1 MGQSANKLALVEP
14 SNFNFN
20 TETFD
25 TNVFQNDVQ
34 FNKRKIFEEFDNL
47 ISTLD
52 KNKISFNILKSPKNS
67 PDSIYPNNWVVTFED
82 GTYDLFS
89 MQSPNRRLER
99 SNSNINFLNMNYSLK
114 NDLTKYESKNIFLE
128 GTGSLVLDRV
138 NKTAYMAESYRSNV
152 SLASKWSQLRGYDLV
167 HFKSYIDEKPTYHT
181 NVLMFITD
189 KFAGICFDSIS
200 DSKYLLSNIEKT
212 HVILYLSIEQ
222 VKNFSGNALLVRNT
236 NNEAKFLISSSGLK
250 ALDLIQKKFIEKY
263 YDIVDINIPTIEKI
277 GGCSVRCMLLEL
289 F

>member
-1 MGQSANKLALVEP
+1 MDQSANKLALVEP

-25 TNVFQNDVQ
+25 TNVFQNEVQ
-34 FNKRKIFEEFDNL
+34 FNKLKIFEEFDNF

-89 MQSPNRRLER
+89 MQSPNRRIER
-99 SNSNINFLNMNYSLK
+99 SNSNINFLNTNYSLK
-114 NDLTKYESKNIFLE
+114 NDLTEYEAKNIFLE

-138 NKTAYMAESYRSNV
+138 NKTAYMAESNRSNV
-152 SLASKWSQLRGYDLV
+152 TLASKWSQLRGYDLV
-167 HFKSYIDEKPTYHT
+167 FFKSYIDKKPTYHT
-181 NVLMFITD
+181 NVLMFITN

-212 HVILYLSIEQ
+212 HKILYLSIEQ
-222 VKNFSGNALLVRNT
+222 VKNFSGNALVVRNI

-250 ALDLIQKKFIEKY
+250 ALDLIQKRFIEKY

-277 GGCSVRCMLLEL
+277 GGGSVRCMLLEL

>member
-1 MGQSANKLALVEP
+1 MDQSANKLALVEP

-34 FNKRKIFEEFDNL
+34 FNKLKIFEEFDSF
-47 ISTLD
+47 ISSLD

-89 MQSPNRRLER
+89 MQSPNRRIER
-99 SNSNINFLNMNYSLK
+99 SNSNINFLNTNYSLK
-114 NDLTKYESKNIFLE
+114 NDLTEYEAKNIFLE

-138 NKTAYMAESYRSNV
+138 NKNAYMAESNRSNV

-167 HFKSYIDEKPTYHT
+167 HFKSNIDKKPTYHT
-181 NVLMFITD
+181 NVLMFITN

-212 HVILYLSIEQ
+212 HKILYLSLEQ
-222 VKNFSGNALLVRNT
+222 VKNFSGNAIVVRNT

-277 GGCSVRCMLLEL
+277 GGGSVRCMLLEL

>member
-1 MGQSANKLALVEP
+1 MDQSANKLALVEP

-34 FNKRKIFEEFDNL
+34 FNKLKIFEEFDNF

-99 SNSNINFLNMNYSLK
+99 SNSNINFLNTNYSLK
-114 NDLTKYESKNIFLE
+114 NDLTEYEAENIFLE

-138 NKTAYMAESYRSNV
+138 NKIAYMAESKRSNV

-167 HFKSYIDEKPTYHT
+167 HFKSYIDKKPTYHT
-181 NVLMFITD
+181 NVLMFITN
-189 KFAGICFDSIS
+189 KFAGICFDSIT
-200 DSKYLLSNIEKT
+200 DSKNLLSNIKKT
-212 HVILYLSIEQ
+212 HKILNLSIEQ
-222 VKNFSGNALLVRNT
+222 VKNFSGNAIVVRNI

-250 ALDLIQKKFIEKY
+250 ALDLIQKRFIEKY

-277 GGCSVRCMLLEL
+277 GGGSVRCMLLEL

>member
-1 MGQSANKLALVEP
+1 MDQSANKLALVEP

-34 FNKRKIFEEFDNL
+34 FNKLKIFEEFDNF

-99 SNSNINFLNMNYSLK
+99 SNSNINFLNTNYSLK
-114 NDLTKYESKNIFLE
+114 NDLTEYEAKNIFLE

-138 NKTAYMAESYRSNV
+138 NKTAYMAESNRSNV

-167 HFKSYIDEKPTYHT
+167 HFKSYIDKKPTYHT
-181 NVLMFITD
+181 NVLMFITN
-189 KFAGICFDSIS
+189 KFAGICIDSIS

-212 HVILYLSIEQ
+212 HKILYLSIEQ
-222 VKNFSGNALLVRNT
+222 VKNFSGNAIVVRNI

-250 ALDLIQKKFIEKY
+250 ALDLIQKRFIEKY

-277 GGCSVRCMLLEL
+277 GGGSVRCMLLEL

>member
-1 MGQSANKLALVEP
+1 MDQSANKLALVEP
-14 SNFNFN
+14 SNFSFN
-20 TETFD
+20 TETFE
-25 TNVFQNDVQ
+25 TNIFQNDVQ
-34 FNKRKIFEEFDNL
+34 FNKLKIFEEFDNL
-47 ISTLD
+47 ISSLD
-52 KNKISFNILKSPKNS
+52 KNNISFNILKSPKNS
-67 PDSIYPNNWVVTFED
+67 PDSIYPNNWVVTFDD

-99 SNSNINFLNMNYSLK
+99 SNSNINFLNTNYSLK
-114 NDLTKYESKNIFLE
+114 NDLTEYEAKNIFLE

-138 NKTAYMAESYRSNV
+138 NKNAYMAESNRSNV

-167 HFKSYIDEKPTYHT
+167 HFKSYIDKKPTYHT
-181 NVLMFITD
+181 NVLMFITN

-212 HVILYLSIEQ
+212 HKILYLSLEQ
-222 VKNFSGNALLVRNT
+222 VKNFSGNAIVVRNT

-250 ALDLIQKKFIEKY
+250 ALDLIQKRFIEKY

-277 GGCSVRCMLLEL
+277 GGGSVRCMLLEL

>member
-34 FNKRKIFEEFDNL
+34 FNKLKIFEEFDNL
-47 ISTLD
+47 TSALD

-99 SNSNINFLNMNYSLK
+99 SNSNINFLNTNYSLK
-114 NDLTKYESKNIFLE
+114 NDLTEYEAQNIFLE

-138 NKTAYMAESYRSNV
+138 NKTAYMAESNRSNV
-152 SLASKWSQLRGYDLV
+152 SLASKWSQFRGYDLV
-167 HFKSYIDEKPTYHT
+167 HFKSYIDNKPTYHT
-181 NVLMFITD
+181 NVLMFITN

-200 DSKYLLSNIEKT
+200 DSKNLLSNIEKT
-212 HVILYLSIEQ
+212 HKILYLSIEQ
-222 VKNFSGNALLVRNT
+222 VKNFSGNAIVVRNI

-250 ALDLIQKKFIEKY
+250 AFDLIQKRFIEKY

-277 GGCSVRCMLLEL
+277 GGGSVRCMLLEL

>member
-1 MGQSANKLALVEP
+1 MDQSANKLALVEP

-20 TETFD
+20 IETFD
-25 TNVFQNDVQ
+25 TNVFQNDIQ
-34 FNKRKIFEEFDNL
+34 FNKLKIFEEFNNF

-89 MQSPNRRLER
+89 MQSPNRQTER
-99 SNSNINFLNMNYSLK
+99 SNSNIKFLNTNYSLK
-114 NDLTKYESKNIFLE
+114 NDLTEYEELNIFLE

-138 NKTAYMAESYRSNV
+138 NKIAYMAESNRSNV

-167 HFKSYIDEKPTYHT
+167 HFKSCIDKKPTYHT

-212 HVILYLSIEQ
+212 HKILNLSTEQ
-222 VKNFSGNALLVRNT
+222 IKNFSGNAIVVRNIT
-236 NNEAKFLISSSGLK
+236 NEAKFLISSSGLK
-250 ALDLIQKKFIEKY
+250 ALDLRQIKFIEKY
-263 YDIVDINIPTIEKI
+263 YDIVEINIPTIERI
-277 GGCSVRCMLLEL
+277 GGGSVRCMLLEL

>member
-1 MGQSANKLALVEP
+1 MDQSANKLALVEP

-34 FNKRKIFEEFDNL
+34 FNKLKIFEEFDNF

-52 KNKISFNILKSPKNS
+52 KNKIAFNILKSPKNS

-89 MQSPNRRLER
+89 MQSPNRRIER
-99 SNSNINFLNMNYSLK
+99 SNSNINFLNTNYSLK
-114 NDLTKYESKNIFLE
+114 NDLTEYEAKNIFLE

-138 NKTAYMAESYRSNV
+138 NKTAYMAESNRSNV
-152 SLASKWSQLRGYDLV
+152 NLASKWSQLRGYDLV
-167 HFKSYIDEKPTYHT
+167 HFKSYIDKKPTYHT
-181 NVLMFITD
+181 NVLMFITN

-212 HVILYLSIEQ
+212 HKILYLSLEQ
-222 VKNFSGNALLVRNT
+222 VKNFSGNAIVVRNT

-250 ALDLIQKKFIEKY
+250 ALDLIQKRFIEKY

-277 GGCSVRCMLLEL
+277 GGGSVRCMLLEL

>member
-1 MGQSANKLALVEP
+1 LGQSANKLALVEP

-34 FNKRKIFEEFDNL
+34 FNKLKIFEEFDNL
-47 ISTLD
+47 ITTLD

-167 HFKSYIDEKPTYHT
+167 HFKSYIDEKPTYHS

-212 HVILYLSIEQ
+212 HEILYLSIEQ

-277 GGCSVRCMLLEL
+277 GGGSVRCMLLEL

>member
-1 MGQSANKLALVEP
+1 MDQSANKLALVEP

-20 TETFD
+20 IQTFD

-34 FNKRKIFEEFDNL
+34 FNKLKIFEEFDNFV
-47 ISTLD
+47 STLD

-67 PDSIYPNNWVVTFED
+67 PDSIYPNNWAVTFDD

-99 SNSNINFLNMNYSLK
+99 SNLNINFLNTNYSLK
-114 NDLTKYESKNIFLE
+114 NDLTEYEAQNIFLE

-138 NKTAYMAESYRSNV
+138 NKTAYMAESNRSNI

-167 HFKSYIDEKPTYHT
+167 HFKSYIDNKPTYHT

-189 KFAGICFDSIS
+189 KFAGICIDSIS
-200 DSKYLLSNIEKT
+200 DSKYLLSNMEKT
-212 HVILYLSIEQ
+212 HKILYLSIEQ
-222 VKNFSGNALLVRNT
+222 VKNFSGNAIVVRNI
-236 NNEAKFLISSSGLK
+236 NNETKFLISSSGLK
-250 ALDLIQKKFIEKY
+250 ALDLIQIKFIEKY
-263 YDIVDINIPTIEKI
+263 YDIVEIDIPTIEKI
-277 GGCSVRCMLLEL
+277 GGGSVRCMLLEL

>member
-1 MGQSANKLALVEP
+1 MDQSANKLALVEP

-34 FNKRKIFEEFDNL
+34 FNKLKIFEEFDNF

-99 SNSNINFLNMNYSLK
+99 SNSNINFLNTNYSLK
-114 NDLTKYESKNIFLE
+114 NDLTEYEAKNIFLE

-138 NKTAYMAESYRSNV
+138 NKTAYMAESNRSNV

-167 HFKSYIDEKPTYHT
+167 HFKSYIDKKPTYHT
-181 NVLMFITD
+181 NVLMFITN

-200 DSKYLLSNIEKT
+200 DSKNLLSNIEKT
-212 HVILYLSIEQ
+212 HKILNLSIEQ
-222 VKNFSGNALLVRNT
+222 VKNFSGNAIVVRNI

-250 ALDLIQKKFIEKY
+250 ALDLIQKRFIEKY
-263 YDIVDINIPTIEKI
+263 YDIVDINIHTIEKI
-277 GGCSVRCMLLEL
+277 GGGSVRCMLLEL

>member
-1 MGQSANKLALVEP
+1 MDQSANKLALVEP

-34 FNKRKIFEEFDNL
+34 FNKLKIFEEFDNL

-67 PDSIYPNNWVVTFED
+67 PDSIYPNNWVITFGD

-99 SNSNINFLNMNYSLK
+99 SSSNINFLNTNYSLK
-114 NDLTKYESKNIFLE
+114 NDLTKYEAQNFFLE

-138 NKTAYMAESYRSNV
+138 NKTAYMAESN
-152 SLASKWSQLRGYDLV
+152 
-167 HFKSYIDEKPTYHT
+167 
-181 NVLMFITD
+181 
-189 KFAGICFDSIS
+189 
-200 DSKYLLSNIEKT
+200 
-212 HVILYLSIEQ
+212 
-222 VKNFSGNALLVRNT
+222 
-236 NNEAKFLISSSGLK
+236 
-250 ALDLIQKKFIEKY
+250 
-263 YDIVDINIPTIEKI
+263 
-277 GGCSVRCMLLEL
+277 
-289 F
+289 

>member
-1 MGQSANKLALVEP
+1 MDQSANKLALVEP

-20 TETFD
+20 IQTFD

-34 FNKRKIFEEFDNL
+34 FNKLKIFEEFDNF

-67 PDSIYPNNWVVTFED
+67 PDSIYPNNWAVTFDD

-99 SNSNINFLNMNYSLK
+99 SNLNINFLNTYYSLK
-114 NDLTKYESKNIFLE
+114 NDLTEYEAQNIFLE

-138 NKTAYMAESYRSNV
+138 NKTAYMAESNRSNI

-167 HFKSYIDEKPTYHT
+167 HFKSYIDKKPTYHT

-189 KFAGICFDSIS
+189 KFAGICIDSIS
-200 DSKYLLSNIEKT
+200 DSKYLLSNMEKT
-212 HVILYLSIEQ
+212 HKILYLSIEQ
-222 VKNFSGNALLVRNT
+222 VKNFSGNAIVVRNI
-236 NNEAKFLISSSGLK
+236 NNETKFLISSSGLK
-250 ALDLIQKKFIEKY
+250 ALDLIQIRFIEKY
-263 YDIVDINIPTIEKI
+263 YDIIEIDIPTIEKI
-277 GGCSVRCMLLEL
+277 GGGSVRCMLLEL

>member
-1 MGQSANKLALVEP
+1 LDQSANKLALVEP

-34 FNKRKIFEEFDNL
+34 FNKLKIFEEFDNF

-89 MQSPNRRLER
+89 MQSPNRRIER
-99 SNSNINFLNMNYSLK
+99 SNSNINFLNTNYSLK
-114 NDLTKYESKNIFLE
+114 NDLTEYEAKNIFLE

-138 NKTAYMAESYRSNV
+138 NKTAYMAESNRSNV

-167 HFKSYIDEKPTYHT
+167 HFKSYIDKKPTYHT
-181 NVLMFITD
+181 NVLMFITN

-200 DSKYLLSNIEKT
+200 DSKYLQSNIEKT
-212 HVILYLSIEQ
+212 HKILYLSIEQ
-222 VKNFSGNALLVRNT
+222 VKNFSGNAIAVRNI

-250 ALDLIQKKFIEKY
+250 ALDLIQKRFIEKY

-277 GGCSVRCMLLEL
+277 GGGSVRCMLLEL

>member
-1 MGQSANKLALVEP
+1 MDQSANKLALVEP

-20 TETFD
+20 IETFD
-25 TNVFQNDVQ
+25 TNVFQNDIQ
-34 FNKRKIFEEFDNL
+34 FNKQKIFEEFDSL
-47 ISTLD
+47 ISALE
-52 KNKISFNILKSPKNS
+52 KNNISFNILKSPKNS

-99 SNSNINFLNMNYSLK
+99 SNSNINFLNKSYSLK
-114 NDLTKYESKNIFLE
+114 NDLTKYELRNIFLE

-138 NKTAYMAESYRSNV
+138 NKIAYMAESNRSNV

-167 HFKSYIDEKPTYHT
+167 HFKSYIEKKPTYHT

-189 KFAGICFDSIS
+189 KFSGICFDSIS
-200 DSKYLLSNIEKT
+200 DSTYIQSKIEKT
-212 HVILYLSIEQ
+212 HKILNLSIEQ
-222 VKNFSGNALLVRNT
+222 VKNFSGNAIVVRNT
-236 NNEAKFLISSSGLK
+236 SNEAKFLISSSALK
-250 ALDLIQKKFIEKY
+250 ALDLIQIKFIEKY
-263 YDIVDINIPTIEKI
+263 YDIVEINIPTIEKI
-277 GGCSVRCMLLEL
+277 GGGSVRCMLLEL

>member
-1 MGQSANKLALVEP
+1 MDQSANKLALVEP

-34 FNKRKIFEEFDNL
+34 FNKLKIFEEFDNF

-89 MQSPNRRLER
+89 MQSPNRRIER
-99 SNSNINFLNMNYSLK
+99 SNSNINFLNTNYSLK
-114 NDLTKYESKNIFLE
+114 NDLTEYEAKNIFLE

-138 NKTAYMAESYRSNV
+138 NKTAYMAESNRSNV

-167 HFKSYIDEKPTYHT
+167 HFKSYIDKKPTYHT
-181 NVLMFITD
+181 NVLMFITN

-200 DSKYLLSNIEKT
+200 DSKNLLSNIEKT
-212 HVILYLSIEQ
+212 HKILNLSIEQ
-222 VKNFSGNALLVRNT
+222 VKNFSGNAIVVRNT

-250 ALDLIQKKFIEKY
+250 ALDLIQKRFIEKY

-277 GGCSVRCMLLEL
+277 GGGSVRCMLLEL

>member
-1 MGQSANKLALVEP
+1 MDQSANKLALVEP

-20 TETFD
+20 IETVD
-25 TNVFQNDVQ
+25 TNIFQSDFQ
-34 FNKRKIFEEFDNL
+34 FKKKDIFEEFDNF

-52 KNKISFNILKSPKNS
+52 KNKISFNILKSPKDS
-67 PDSIYPNNWVVTFED
+67 PDSIYPNNWVVTFDD

-89 MQSPNRRLER
+89 MQSPNRRQER
-99 SNSNINFLNMNYSLK
+99 SNSNINFLNLNYSLK
-114 NDLTKYESKNIFLE
+114 NDLTEYEAQNIFLE

-138 NKTAYMAESYRSNV
+138 NKTAYMAESNRSNV

-167 HFKSYIDEKPTYHT
+167 HFKSYIDKKPTYHS
-181 NVLMFITD
+181 NVLMFITN

-200 DSKYLLSNIEKT
+200 DSKNLLSNIEKT
-212 HVILYLSIEQ
+212 HKILNLSIEQ

-236 NNEAKFLISSSGLK
+236 KNEAKFLISSSGLK
-250 ALDLIQKKFIEKY
+250 ALDLIQKRFIEKY

-277 GGCSVRCMLLEL
+277 GGGSVRCMLLEL

>member
-1 MGQSANKLALVEP
+1 MDQSANKLALVEP

-34 FNKRKIFEEFDNL
+34 FNKLKIFEEFDNL
-47 ISTLD
+47 ISTLEE
-52 KNKISFNILKSPKNS
+52 NKISFNILKSPKDS
-67 PDSIYPNNWVVTFED
+67 PDSIYPNNWVVTFDD

-99 SNSNINFLNMNYSLK
+99 SNSNINFLNTNYSLK
-114 NDLTKYESKNIFLE
+114 NDLTEYEAENVFLE

-138 NKTAYMAESYRSNV
+138 NKTAYMAESKRSNV

-167 HFKSYIDEKPTYHT
+167 HFKSYIDKIPTYHT
-181 NVLMFITD
+181 NVLMFITN

-200 DSKYLLSNIEKT
+200 DSKNLLSNIEKT
-212 HVILYLSIEQ
+212 HKILNLSIEQ
-222 VKNFSGNALLVRNT
+222 VKNFSGNAIVVRNI

-250 ALDLIQKKFIEKY
+250 AFDSIQKRFIEKY
-263 YDIVDINIPTIEKI
+263 YDIVDINIPIIEKI
-277 GGCSVRCMLLEL
+277 GGGSVRCMLLEL

>member
-1 MGQSANKLALVEP
+1 MDQSANKLALVEP

-34 FNKRKIFEEFDNL
+34 FNKLKIFEEFDNF

-52 KNKISFNILKSPKNS
+52 KNRISFNILKSPKNS

-89 MQSPNRRLER
+89 MQSPNRRIER
-99 SNSNINFLNMNYSLK
+99 SNSNINFLNTNYSLK
-114 NDLTKYESKNIFLE
+114 NDLTEYEAKNIFLE

-138 NKTAYMAESYRSNV
+138 NKNAYMAESNRSNV

-167 HFKSYIDEKPTYHT
+167 HFKSYIDKKPTYHT
-181 NVLMFITD
+181 NVLMFITN

-212 HVILYLSIEQ
+212 HKILYLSIEQ
-222 VKNFSGNALLVRNT
+222 VKNFSGNAIVVRNI

-250 ALDLIQKKFIEKY
+250 ALDLMQKRFIEKY

-277 GGCSVRCMLLEL
+277 GGGSVRCMLLEL

>member
-1 MGQSANKLALVEP
+1 MDQSANKLALVEP

-34 FNKRKIFEEFDNL
+34 FNKLKIFEEFDNF
-47 ISTLD
+47 ISTLE

-99 SNSNINFLNMNYSLK
+99 SNSNINFLNTSYSLK
-114 NDLTKYESKNIFLE
+114 NDLTEYEAENIFLE
-128 GTGSLVLDRV
+128 GTGSLVLDRI
-138 NKTAYMAESYRSNV
+138 NKIAYMAESNRSNI

-167 HFKSYIDEKPTYHT
+167 HFKSYIDKKPTYHT
-181 NVLMFITD
+181 NVLMFITN

-200 DSKYLLSNIEKT
+200 DSQKLLSNIEKT
-212 HVILYLSIEQ
+212 HKILNLSIEQ
-222 VKNFSGNALLVRNT
+222 VKNFSGNAIVVRNI
-236 NNEAKFLISSSGLK
+236 NNEAKFLISTSGLK
-250 ALDLIQKKFIEKY
+250 AFDLIQKRFIEKY

-277 GGCSVRCMLLEL
+277 GGGSVRCMVLEL

>member
-1 MGQSANKLALVEP
+1 MDQSANKLALVEP

-20 TETFD
+20 IQTFD

-34 FNKRKIFEEFDNL
+34 FNKLKIFEEFDNF

-67 PDSIYPNNWVVTFED
+67 PDSIYPNNWVVTFDD

-99 SNSNINFLNMNYSLK
+99 SNLNINFLNTNYSLK
-114 NDLTKYESKNIFLE
+114 NDLTEYEAQNIFLE

-138 NKTAYMAESYRSNV
+138 NKTAYMAESNRSSI

-167 HFKSYIDEKPTYHT
+167 HFKSYIDKKPTYHT

-189 KFAGICFDSIS
+189 KFAGICIDSIS
-200 DSKYLLSNIEKT
+200 DSKYLLSNMEKT
-212 HVILYLSIEQ
+212 HKILYLSIEQ
-222 VKNFSGNALLVRNT
+222 VKNFSGNAIVVRNI
-236 NNEAKFLISSSGLK
+236 NNEPKFLISSSGLK
-250 ALDLIQKKFIEKY
+250 ALDLIQIRFIEKY
-263 YDIVDINIPTIEKI
+263 YDIIEIDIPTIEKI
-277 GGCSVRCMLLEL
+277 GGGSVRCMLLEL

>member
-1 MGQSANKLALVEP
+1 MDQSANKLALVEP
-14 SNFNFN
+14 SNFSFN
-20 TETFD
+20 TETFE
-25 TNVFQNDVQ
+25 TNIFQNDVQ
-34 FNKRKIFEEFDNL
+34 FNKLKIFEEFDNL
-47 ISTLD
+47 ISSLD
-52 KNKISFNILKSPKNS
+52 KNNISFNILKSPKNS

-89 MQSPNRRLER
+89 MQSPNRRIER
-99 SNSNINFLNMNYSLK
+99 SNSNINFLNTNYSLK
-114 NDLTKYESKNIFLE
+114 NDLTEYEAKNIFLE

-138 NKTAYMAESYRSNV
+138 NKNAYMAESNRSNV

-167 HFKSYIDEKPTYHT
+167 HFKSYIDKKPTYHT
-181 NVLMFITD
+181 NVLMFITN

-212 HVILYLSIEQ
+212 HKILYLSIEQ
-222 VKNFSGNALLVRNT
+222 VKNFSGNAIVVRNI

-250 ALDLIQKKFIEKY
+250 ALDLIQKRFIEKY

-277 GGCSVRCMLLEL
+277 GGGSVRCMLLEL

>member
-1 MGQSANKLALVEP
+1 MDQSANKLALVEP

-25 TNVFQNDVQ
+25 TNVFQNEIQ
-34 FNKRKIFEEFDNL
+34 FNKLKIFEEFDNF

-89 MQSPNRRLER
+89 MQSPNRRIER
-99 SNSNINFLNMNYSLK
+99 SNSNINFLNTNYSLK
-114 NDLTKYESKNIFLE
+114 NDLTEYEAKNIFLE

-138 NKTAYMAESYRSNV
+138 NKNAYMAESNRSNV

-167 HFKSYIDEKPTYHT
+167 HFKSYIDKKPTYHT
-181 NVLMFITD
+181 NVLMFITN

-212 HVILYLSIEQ
+212 HKILYLSIEQ
-222 VKNFSGNALLVRNT
+222 VKNFSGNAIAVRNI

-250 ALDLIQKKFIEKY
+250 ALDLIQKRFIEKY

-277 GGCSVRCMLLEL
+277 GGGSVRCMLLEL

>member
-1 MGQSANKLALVEP
+1 MDQSANKLALVEP

-25 TNVFQNDVQ
+25 TNVFQNEVQ
-34 FNKRKIFEEFDNL
+34 FNKLKIFEEFDNF

-89 MQSPNRRLER
+89 MQSPNRRIER
-99 SNSNINFLNMNYSLK
+99 SNSNIDFLNTNYSLK
-114 NDLTKYESKNIFLE
+114 NDLTKYETKNIFLE

-138 NKTAYMAESYRSNV
+138 NKNAYMAESNRSNV

-167 HFKSYIDEKPTYHT
+167 HFKSYIDKKPTYHT
-181 NVLMFITD
+181 NVLMFITN

-212 HVILYLSIEQ
+212 HKILYLSLEQ
-222 VKNFSGNALLVRNT
+222 VKNFSGNAIVVRNT

-250 ALDLIQKKFIEKY
+250 ALDLVQKRFIEKY

-277 GGCSVRCMLLEL
+277 GGGSVRCMLLEL

>member
-1 MGQSANKLALVEP
+1 MDQSANKLALVEP

-25 TNVFQNDVQ
+25 TNVFQNDLQ
-34 FNKRKIFEEFDNL
+34 FNKLKIFEEFDNF
-47 ISTLD
+47 ISTLV

-114 NDLTKYESKNIFLE
+114 NDLTEYEAKNIFLE

-167 HFKSYIDEKPTYHT
+167 HFKSYIDKKPTYHT
-181 NVLMFITD
+181 NVLMFITN

-200 DSKYLLSNIEKT
+200 DSKNLLLNIEKT
-212 HVILYLSIEQ
+212 HKILNLSIEQ
-222 VKNFSGNALLVRNT
+222 VKNFSGNAIVVRNI
-236 NNEAKFLISSSGLK
+236 NNEAKFLISTSGLK
-250 ALDLIQKKFIEKY
+250 AFDLIQKRFIEKY

-277 GGCSVRCMLLEL
+277 GGGSVRCMLLEL

>member
-1 MGQSANKLALVEP
+1 MDQSANKLALVEP

-34 FNKRKIFEEFDNL
+34 FNKLKIFEEFDNF

-89 MQSPNRRLER
+89 MQSPNRRIER
-99 SNSNINFLNMNYSLK
+99 SNSNINFLNTNYSLK
-114 NDLTKYESKNIFLE
+114 NDLTEYEAKNIFLE

-138 NKTAYMAESYRSNV
+138 NKTAYMAESNRSNL

-167 HFKSYIDEKPTYHT
+167 HFKSYIDKKPTYHT
-181 NVLMFITD
+181 NVLMFITN
-189 KFAGICFDSIS
+189 KFAGICLDSIS
-200 DSKYLLSNIEKT
+200 NSKYLLSNIEKT
-212 HVILYLSIEQ
+212 HKILYLSIEQ
-222 VKNFSGNALLVRNT
+222 VKNFSGNALAVRNI

-250 ALDLIQKKFIEKY
+250 ALDLVQKRFIEKY

-277 GGCSVRCMLLEL
+277 GGGSVRCMLLEL

>member
-1 MGQSANKLALVEP
+1 MDQSAKKLALVEP

-20 TETFD
+20 IQTFD

-34 FNKRKIFEEFDNL
+34 FNKLKIFEEFDNL

-99 SNSNINFLNMNYSLK
+99 SNLNINFLNTNYSLK
-114 NDLTKYESKNIFLE
+114 NDLTEYEAKNIFLE

-138 NKTAYMAESYRSNV
+138 NKTAYMAESNRSNI

-167 HFKSYIDEKPTYHT
+167 HFKSYIDKKPTYHT

-189 KFAGICFDSIS
+189 KFAGICIDSIS
-200 DSKYLLSNIEKT
+200 DSKYLLSNMEKT
-212 HVILYLSIEQ
+212 HKILYLSIEQ
-222 VKNFSGNALLVRNT
+222 VKNFSGNAIVVRNI
-236 NNEAKFLISSSGLK
+236 NNETKFLISSSGLK
-250 ALDLIQKKFIEKY
+250 ALDLIQIRFIEKY
-263 YDIVDINIPTIEKI
+263 YDIIEIDIPTIEKI
-277 GGCSVRCMLLEL
+277 GGGSVRCMLLEL

>member
-1 MGQSANKLALVEP
+1 MDQSANKLALVEP

-20 TETFD
+20 IETFD
-25 TNVFQNDVQ
+25 SNIFQNDIQ
-34 FNKRKIFEEFDNL
+34 FNKQKIFKEFDSL
-47 ISTLD
+47 INTLD

-89 MQSPNRRLER
+89 MQSPNRRIER
-99 SNSNINFLNMNYSLK
+99 SNSNINFLNTKYSLK
-114 NDLTKYESKNIFLE
+114 NDLTAYEKQNIFLE

-138 NKTAYMAESYRSNV
+138 NKTAYMAESNRSNV
-152 SLASKWSQLRGYDLV
+152 SLATKWSQLRGYDLV
-167 HFKSYIDEKPTYHT
+167 HFKSYIDKKPTYHT

-200 DSKYLLSNIEKT
+200 DSKYLLLNIEKT
-212 HVILYLSIEQ
+212 HKILNLSIEQ
-222 VKNFSGNALLVRNT
+222 VKNFSGNAIVVRNIT
-236 NNEAKFLISSSGLK
+236 NEAKFLISSSGLK
-250 ALDLIQKKFIEKY
+250 ALDLIQIKFIEKY
-263 YDIVDINIPTIEKI
+263 YDIVEINIPTIERI
-277 GGCSVRCMLLEL
+277 GGGSVRCMLLEL

>member
-1 MGQSANKLALVEP
+1 MDQSANKLALVEP
-14 SNFNFN
+14 SNFSFN
-20 TETFD
+20 TETFE
-25 TNVFQNDVQ
+25 TNIFQNDVQ
-34 FNKRKIFEEFDNL
+34 FNKLKIFEEFDNF
-47 ISTLD
+47 ISSLD

-89 MQSPNRRLER
+89 MQSPNRRTER
-99 SNSNINFLNMNYSLK
+99 SNSNIGFLNTNYSLK
-114 NDLTKYESKNIFLE
+114 NDLTKYETKNIFLE

-138 NKTAYMAESYRSNV
+138 NKNAYMAESNRSNI

-167 HFKSYIDEKPTYHT
+167 HFKSYIDKKPTYHT
-181 NVLMFITD
+181 NVLMFITN

-212 HVILYLSIEQ
+212 HKILYLSLEQ
-222 VKNFSGNALLVRNT
+222 VKNFSGNAIVVRNT

-250 ALDLIQKKFIEKY
+250 ALDLVQKRFIEKY

-277 GGCSVRCMLLEL
+277 GGGSVRCMLLEL

>member
-1 MGQSANKLALVEP
+1 MDQSANKLALVEP

-34 FNKRKIFEEFDNL
+34 FNKLKIFEEFDNF

-89 MQSPNRRLER
+89 MQSPNRRIER
-99 SNSNINFLNMNYSLK
+99 SNSNINFLNTNYSLK
-114 NDLTKYESKNIFLE
+114 NDLTEYEAENIFLE

-138 NKTAYMAESYRSNV
+138 NKNAYMAESNRSNV

-167 HFKSYIDEKPTYHT
+167 HFKSYIDKKPTYHT
-181 NVLMFITD
+181 NVLMFITN

-200 DSKYLLSNIEKT
+200 DSKNLLSNIEKT
-212 HVILYLSIEQ
+212 HKILNLSIEQ
-222 VKNFSGNALLVRNT
+222 VKNFSGNAIVVRNI

-250 ALDLIQKKFIEKY
+250 AFDLIQKRFIEKY

-277 GGCSVRCMLLEL
+277 GGGSVRCMLLEL